1 MKLHSKKVAAPL
13 VSKLAFDLSAE
24 WLESDGRG
32 GFAMG
37 SVGGWR
43 TRRYHGLLAPAL
55 LPPSGRHVLVNGFD
69 AFVETAAGRA
79 PLSTQAYAPDVLA
92 PLGWEALQEFRNEPW
107 PTWRFALPDGRSVV
121 QELFAVHGM
130 PWIVV
135 GWRLEGALRESSSSE
150 GATVARGVARGAT
163 TRALKAARA
172 ARLVVRPFLSGR
184 DAHALHQAND
194 AFRFATDREPAR
206 RGESRL
212 LWRPYETLPAVA
224 SAANGSWRDEPHW
237 YHRFRY
243 AADAARGF
251 DAEESLGSPGEFTFD
266 LARGP
271 AWWIVGQE
279 QTAVRSD
286 RRGRTTSISIS
297 PLLAK
302 DGAAAAALRLRRT
315 EEERR
320 AALVLARPARTRGA
334 VAAPLER
341 AAAQFVVH
349 GRGGATVLAGYPWFT
364 DWGRDSAIAVR
375 GLCIATGHRD
385 AARKVLIRWSQALV
399 EGVLPNRF
407 PDHGAPPEFGA
418 ADASLWFVVAVEE
431 LLSADARAPKRQRVV
446 EPGARSQLLA
456 ACHSIVAA
464 YASGT
469 RHGIRV
475 DGDGL
480 LAVGV
485 AAESEQPGVAPTW
498 MDARVDGRAVTPR
511 VGKPVE
517 LQALWWNALL
527 FVAGTTTQGGGAL
540 APRHGGGAVAPRGT
554 ATPPTLPFATLA
566 ARCKRSFLA
575 RFWDDARGLLH
586 DVVDVDH
593 VAGSHDSS
601 VRPNQLFALGGLP
614 RALLSGPRAR
624 RLVDALALQLWTP
637 RGVRTLT
644 PDDPRYRGRYE
655 GGPRER
661 DAAYHQGSAWPWLL
675 FPLAAAWAKSRGDR
689 PAARRAAFERFLAP
703 LAAELERATVPHLPE
718 LADGDPPH
726 EWRGCPM
733 QAWSLAALLQAEAWR
748 DG

>member
-1 MKLHSKKVAAPL
+1 MRP
-13 VSKLAFDLSAE
+13 LAFDLNAE
-24 WLESDGRG
+24 WLESDGCG

-55 LPPSGRHVLVNGFD
+55 APPSGRHVLVNGFD
-69 AFVETAAGRA
+69 AFVETAAGRT
-79 PLSTQAYAPDVLA
+79 PLSTQAYAPSVLA
-92 PLGWEALQEFRNEPW
+92 PLGWAVLQEFRNEPW

-130 PWIVV
+130 PWVVV
-135 GWRLEGALRESSSSE
+135 GWRLEGAQN
-150 GATVARGVARGAT
+150 AAR
-163 TRALKAARA
+163 AARA
-172 ARLVVRPFLSGR
+172 ARLIVRPFLSGR

-194 AFRFATDREPAR
+194 AFRFATDHEPAR

-212 LWRPYETLPAVA
+212 RWRPYEALPAIA
-224 SAANGSWRDEPHW
+224 SAANGAWRDEPHW

-279 QTAVRSD
+279 QTAVRRD
-286 RRGRTTSISIS
+286 RRGRTTTVPLS

-302 DGAAAAALRLRRT
+302 DGAAAAALRLRRA

-320 AALVLARPARTRGA
+320 AALVPARSTRARGA
-334 VAAPLER
+334 VAAPLAR
-341 AAAQFVVH
+341 AAAQFMVH
-349 GRGGATVLAGYPWFT
+349 GRGGMTVLAGYPWFT

-375 GLCIATGHRD
+375 GLCIATGRRD
-385 AARKVLIRWSQALV
+385 AALKVLSRWSQALV

-431 LLSADARAPKRQRVV
+431 LLAADARAPKRQRVV
-446 EPGARSQLLA
+446 EPGARAQLLS

-485 AAESEQPGVAPTW
+485 AADSERPGVAPTW

-517 LQALWWNALL
+517 LQALWWNALTFL
-527 FVAGTTTQGGGAL
+527 ADTTAPGG
-540 APRHGGGAVAPRGT
+540 RAVAPRG
-554 ATPPTLPFATLA
+554 AAASPPLPFAKLA

-593 VAGSHDSS
+593 VAGTLHAS

-614 RALLSGPRAR
+614 RTLLSGPRAR

-637 RGVRTLT
+637 RGVRTLA

-675 FPLAAAWAKSRGDR
+675 FPLADAWARSRGDR
-689 PAARRAAFERFLAP
+689 PAARHAAFERFLAP
-703 LAAELERATVPHLPE
+703 LATELERATVPHLPE

-726 EWRGCPM
+726 DWRGCPM
-733 QAWSLAALLQAEAWR
+733 QAWSLAALLQAEASLALR
-748 DG
+748 

>member
-1 MKLHSKKVAAPL
+1 MPQ
-13 VSKLAFDLSAE
+13 LAFDLSSE

-37 SVGGWR
+37 TVGGWR
-43 TRRYHGLLAPAL
+43 TRRYHALLAPAL
-55 LPPSGRHVLVNGFD
+55 LPPSDRHVLVNGFD
-69 AFVETAAGRA
+69 AFVETAAGRT

-130 PWIVV
+130 PWVVV
-135 GWRLEGALRESSSSE
+135 GWRLEGALAQPAATRRA
-150 GATVARGVARGAT
+150 GARAT
-163 TRALKAARA
+163 TRALNAARA
-172 ARLVVRPFLSGR
+172 ARLIVRPFLSGR

-194 AFRFATDREPAR
+194 SFRLATAVEPAR

-212 LWRPYETLPAVA
+212 RWRPYESLPAIA
-224 SAANGSWRDEPHW
+224 SAANGTWRDEPHW

-279 QTAVRSD
+279 LTAVFSTA
-286 RRGRTTSISIS
+286 RGKTTSHAIS

-302 DGAAAAALRLRRT
+302 DGAAAAALRLRRA

-320 AALVLARPARTRGA
+320 AALSKASARGA
-334 VAAPLER
+334 VTAPLAR

-349 GRGGATVLAGYPWFT
+349 GRGGMTVLAGYPWFT

-375 GLCIATGHRD
+375 GLCIATGRRD
-385 AARKVLIRWSQALV
+385 TALEVLLRWSQALV

-431 LLSADARAPKRQRVV
+431 LLAADARAPKRQRVV
-446 EPGARSQLLA
+446 EPGARAQLLA

-485 AAESEQPGVAPTW
+485 ADESDRPGVAPTW
-498 MDARVDGRAVTPR
+498 MDARVDGRAITPR

-517 LQALWWNALL
+517 LQALWWNALTFL
-527 FVAGTTTQGGGAL
+527 ADTATPVGGLSEGGGTV
-540 APRHGGGAVAPRGT
+540 APRHGGGTVAPRGA
-554 ATPPTLPFATLA
+554 ATPPPLPFAKLA
-566 ARCKRSFLA
+566 ARCRRSFLA
-575 RFWDDARGLLH
+575 RFWNDARGLLH

-593 VAGSHDSS
+593 VAGTHDAS

-637 RGVRTLT
+637 RGVRTLA

-675 FPLAAAWAKSRGDR
+675 FPLADAWAKSRGDR
-689 PAARRAAFERFLAP
+689 PTARRAAFERFLAP
-703 LAAELERATVPHLPE
+703 LTTELERATVPHLPE

-726 EWRGCPM
+726 DWRGCPL
-733 QAWSLAALLQAEAWR
+733 QAWSLAALLQAEGWR
-748 DG
+748 APR